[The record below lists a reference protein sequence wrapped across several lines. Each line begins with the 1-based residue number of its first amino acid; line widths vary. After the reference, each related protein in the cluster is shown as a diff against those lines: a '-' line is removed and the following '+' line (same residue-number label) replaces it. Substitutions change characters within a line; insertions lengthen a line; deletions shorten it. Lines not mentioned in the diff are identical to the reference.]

1 MKKHYVT
8 ITVFDIRGDRKW
20 GGKHNILVFFIQFGC
35 AFVLVTN
42 VHLKGLLI
50 GHEFLFIYSEKW
62 FKRG

>member
-1 MKKHYVT
+1 M
-8 ITVFDIRGDRKW
+8 GG